1 MRVSDYMTPNPLT
14 ISPADSLRTAI
25 DQMVKVG
32 RRLPVIND
40 QGELVGIITD
50 RDLRL
55 VVNSPLILRERWQDE
70 VLLTQ
75 TNVGAI
81 MSSPVI
87 TIEPDA
93 WVDQAA
99 KLMLDSQISG
109 LPVVKANKLVGIITV
124 SDLLRA
130 LTALMA
136 KEEISQ
142 DKKFLRSQPCTNEL

>member
-14 ISPADSLRTAI
+14 VSPEDNLRTAI
-25 DQMVKVG
+25 DQIVKVG
-32 RRLPVIND
+32 RRLPVVND

-109 LPVVKANKLVGIITV
+109 LPVVKDNKLVGIITV

-130 LTALMA
+130 LITLMA
-136 KEEISQ
+136 KEAISQ
-142 DKKFLRSQPCTNEL
+142 ET